1 MSGGEAVRVSD
12 FTMRTISTLHEELL
26 RELSGKGAVAIDLS
40 GVQRPNTAVLQLL
53 VAFARDLGAQARS
66 IEWRG
71 ESPAFDRAAKA
82 LGLGDSLGLPA
93 DG

>member
-71 ESPAFDRAAKA
+71 ESAAFDRAVKA
-82 LGLGDSLGLPA
+82 LGLGASLGLPA